1 MKGIFLPLL
10 LVCSLS
16 FSQQFQGKAY
26 YMSKIGVDKS
36 FLDNPRT
43 AQYRGYMEKML
54 KQNTEKDYVLE
65 FNSTESIYSEQ
76 KKLDID
82 DGRGGFNWMAQYVG
96 DNIGKLYNC
105 LLYTSPSPR
114 DRG

>member
-1 MKGIFLPLL
+1 MKSIFIPLL

-54 KQNTEKDYVLE
+54 KQNTAKDYVLE
-65 FNSTESIYSEQ
+65 FNSIESI
-76 KKLDID
+76 
-82 DGRGGFNWMAQYVG
+82 
-96 DNIGKLYNC
+96 
-105 LLYTSPSPR
+105 
-114 DRG
+114 

>member
-1 MKGIFLPLL
+1 MKYIFLALI
-10 LVCSLS
+10 LVSSLS

-76 KKLDID
+76 KK
-82 DGRGGFNWMAQYVG
+82 Q
-96 DNIGKLYNC
+96 K
-105 LLYTSPSPR
+105 
-114 DRG
+114 